1 MNAAHRFVQ
10 KAMAG
15 ILLATCALLLILS
28 VILSFQEKRTD
39 AFVPSERKTAA
50 VTAVPLPAGD
60 VDVNGGDLQELT
72 RLPEVG
78 PVTGRAILAE
88 RERHGPYYYPEDLL
102 DVRGIGGKTLAAF
115 RDRLALTQPAAE
127 EEP

>member
-28 VILSFQEKRTD
+28 VILSFREKQTD
-39 AFVPSERKTAA
+39 AFVPSGRKTAA

-60 VDVNGGDLQELT
+60 VDVNGGDLQELM

-78 PVTGRAILAE
+78 PVIGRAILEE
-88 RERHGPYYYPEDLL
+88 RGLHGPFYYPEDLL
-102 DVRGIGGKTLAAF
+102 DVRGIGEKTLARF
-115 RDRLALTQPAAE
+115 WDRLDLTVPAAE
-127 EEP
+127 EKP